1 MLRSLTRGTS
11 GDAVAWLS
19 VQHGPCGDPQ
29 HRCSLAGKAR
39 LSWTAGAVAGSRDGA
54 WQTGQHIQSGQ
65 APPDCMDIR
74 SDITKPAKI
83 SIPNGLPGQTLFFM
97 MRGSHACLGLVVNEP
112 KAVEAS
118 QLSTPP
124 KPTCSIFQ
132 SHKIYIFLMLK
143 SYNVINAIVHCLN
156 TNTKILFKMNSV
168 LPGFEMLILQNIIFA
183 TLTLNRILALLF

>member
-19 VQHGPCGDPQ
+19 MQRGPCGDPQ
-29 HRCSLAGKAR
+29 HRCSLAGKAG
-39 LSWTAGAVAGSRDGA
+39 LCWAVGAVAGSRDGA
-54 WQTGQHIQSGQ
+54 WQTGQHVRSGQ
-65 APPDCMDIR
+65 APPDCMDMR

-118 QLSTPP
+118 QHSSQP
-124 KPTCSIFQ
+124 KPTYSIFQ
-132 SHKIYIFLMLK
+132 YHKRSFFMLLE
-143 SYNVINAIVHCLN
+143 SYSPLFFDTIQRFC
-156 TNTKILFKMNSV
+156 TKLTMCFHDLKCQ
-168 LPGFEMLILQNIIFA
+168 FYRTFYLQ
-183 TLTLNRILALLF
+183 L